1 MRKIEVSEETYDK
14 IKEQLKEEEKT
25 DMNSLDDMV
34 GKKFFFRTVTYYLVG
49 RVIKIIGSIAQ
60 LEDASWVAD
69 SGRFTQAIKEGTLNE
84 IEPVGECYLNTQTIV
99 DFFPW
104 KHDLPMDQ
112 K

>member
-1 MRKIEVSEETYDK
+1 VRKIEVSEETYDK

-84 IEPVGECYLNTQTIV
+84 IEPVGECYLNIQTIV

>member
-49 RVIKIIGSIAQ
+49 RVTKIIGSIAQ

>member
-1 MRKIEVSEETYDK
+1 VRKIEVSEETYDK

-49 RVIKIIGSIAQ
+49 RVTKIIGSIAQ